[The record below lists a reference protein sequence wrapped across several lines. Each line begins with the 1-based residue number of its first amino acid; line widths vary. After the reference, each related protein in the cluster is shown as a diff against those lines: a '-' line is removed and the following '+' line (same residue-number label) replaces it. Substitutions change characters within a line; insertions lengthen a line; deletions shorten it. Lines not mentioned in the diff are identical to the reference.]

1 MIPDY
6 GIYATRK
13 SSCYNQSNM
22 KWTLLGKDLILE
34 REKLLRTIT
43 EKRIINDREKEDWF
57 VWLVS

>member
-1 MIPDY
+1 MMISMQQ
-6 GIYATRK
+6 GNLVFTI
-13 SSCYNQSNM
+13 NQSNM

-34 REKLLRTIT
+34 REKLLRMIT